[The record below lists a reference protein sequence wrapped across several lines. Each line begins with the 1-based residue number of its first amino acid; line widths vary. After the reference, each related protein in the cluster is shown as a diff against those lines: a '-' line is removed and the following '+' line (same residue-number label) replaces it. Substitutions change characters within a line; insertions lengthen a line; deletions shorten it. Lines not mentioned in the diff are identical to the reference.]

1 MFIVT
6 VLEILLSE
14 RRSVLQTT
22 QRGTGNERVKV
33 SVKNQKNNG
42 NLLILLEKW
51 MTYKLRGFWMFLNFF
66 WFCLILSVRENMQN
80 SIFEMPIITQTL
92 NINNLRT
99 TSAKSITLHTI
110 RKLVELS
117 LKNIV
122 EKAMFFISFERYCC
136 PNVGPCCNVPSGA
149 QGTQKG

>member
-6 VLEILLSE
+6 LLEKLLSE

-33 SVKNQKNNG
+33 SVKNQKNDR
-42 NLLILLEKW
+42 NLLILLETW
-51 MTYKLRGFWMFLNFF
+51 MNYKLRGFWMFLKIF
-66 WFCLILSVRENMQN
+66 WFCLTLSLRENMKN
-80 SIFEMPIITQTL
+80 SIFEMPTITQTL

-99 TSAKSITLHTI
+99 TSAKPINMHTI

-122 EKAMFFISFERYCC
+122 EKTMFF
-136 PNVGPCCNVPSGA
+136 VPF
-149 QGTQKG
+149 